1 MLAIVAML
9 LVTLIASATAV
20 WVYRKVSGWHGF
32 TATLVG
38 SPRSTTRMKI
48 GAQQGFISLV
58 SKRGKK
64 SKNVRLRSPKGKI
77 KTPWGW

>member
-1 MLAIVAML
+1 MLALVAML

-38 SPRSTTRMKI
+38 SPQSTTRMKI
-48 GAQQGFISLV
+48 GAQQGFISMV
-58 SKRGKK
+58 PKRRKK
-64 SKNVRLRSPKGKI
+64 SKNVILRRPNRKI

>member
-1 MLAIVAML
+1 MLAFVAML

-20 WVYRKVSGWHGF
+20 WVYRKVSGWHGL

-58 SKRGKK
+58 SRRGKK